1 MNSTANT
8 THALAL
14 ALKHN
19 PYLTRR
25 VGLLSRD
32 LSSLLQKVAPQGK
45 AIAAEAKLE
54 RERDNGTWEMMGL
67 SIRIEGCRHRAAD
80 HDCDDNDFH
89 AQGYVPNWSTGKLL
103 DLWVSKKTIE
113 SLLAFLQNCHNDT
126 RFVCEKLDQECAC
139 RCYPSL
145 EDFAVL
151 KVQRRLLPTDHRGS
165 VPEEGRKQW
174 TDMQLFL
181 LFRGIKEVNNYVPG
195 LGVGFCEWQWPAE
208 CAIEGFEADWL
219 KHLDPNITFL
229 ASINEGNGLDCGPA
243 KPSVLLML

>member
-113 SLLAFLQNCHNDT
+113 SLLAFLQNRHNDT
-126 RFVCEKLDQECAC
+126 RFVCERIDQECAC

-145 EDFAVL
+145 KDF
-151 KVQRRLLPTDHRGS
+151 
-165 VPEEGRKQW
+165 
-174 TDMQLFL
+174 
-181 LFRGIKEVNNYVPG
+181 EV
-195 LGVGFCEWQWPAE
+195 
-208 CAIEGFEADWL
+208 
-219 KHLDPNITFL
+219 
-229 ASINEGNGLDCGPA
+229 
-243 KPSVLLML
+243 